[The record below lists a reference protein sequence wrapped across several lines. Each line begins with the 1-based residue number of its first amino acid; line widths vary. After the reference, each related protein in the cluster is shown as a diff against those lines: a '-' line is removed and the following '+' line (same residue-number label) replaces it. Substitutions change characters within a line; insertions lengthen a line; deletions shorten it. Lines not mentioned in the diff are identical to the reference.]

1 MVVRKF
7 TQNILPNQQL
17 VCSQMQFILKDN
29 LSAKEEN
36 QKRRCVLVISTYCLH
51 LSHIHGIDLEGIS
64 RKRRS
69 LGTSGSLG
77 RRMRMKDEHLL
88 APTTC

>member
-1 MVVRKF
+1 M
-7 TQNILPNQQL
+7 QNILHNQQL
-17 VCSQMQFILKDN
+17 VCSQTHFILK
-29 LSAKEEN
+29 EN
-36 QKRRCVLVISTYCLH
+36 VKCQRGEWSYWLASEKIRVGDQPLLLH
-51 LSHIHGIDLEGIS
+51 LSHIRDIDSEAIS
-64 RKRRS
+64 RKRQS